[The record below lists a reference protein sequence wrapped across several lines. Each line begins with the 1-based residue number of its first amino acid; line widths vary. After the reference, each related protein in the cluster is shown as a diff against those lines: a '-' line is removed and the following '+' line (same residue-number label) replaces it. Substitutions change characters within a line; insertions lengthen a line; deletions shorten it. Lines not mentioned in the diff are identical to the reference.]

1 MPKFTGTVIFKEYYE
16 VTVEAEDENQ
26 ARDLMWDI
34 ELNNKPYD
42 TDMEIY
48 DIKEQENANAI

>member
-48 DIKEQENANAI
+48 DIKEEVNV

>member
-16 VTVEAEDENQ
+16 ITVEAEDENQ

-34 ELNNKPYD
+34 ELKNKPYD

-48 DIKEQENANAI
+48 DIKEEENANA

>member
-48 DIKEQENANAI
+48 DIKEEENANA

>member
-16 VTVEAEDENQ
+16 VTVEAEDADQ

-34 ELNNKPYD
+34 ELKNKPYD

-48 DIKEQENANAI
+48 DIKEEENANA